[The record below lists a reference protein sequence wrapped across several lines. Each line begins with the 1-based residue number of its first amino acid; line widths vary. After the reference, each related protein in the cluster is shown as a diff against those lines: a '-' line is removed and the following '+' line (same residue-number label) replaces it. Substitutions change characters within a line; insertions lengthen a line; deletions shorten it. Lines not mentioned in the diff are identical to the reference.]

1 FQGIGRI
8 SSRAD
13 GNKPEFSSRL
23 HDLFTNTFIM
33 LIRSPQF
40 KPRSSCHTVAQ
51 TSHRHVTDLD
61 TAHME
66 ELHLLNW
73 SAIELFDNLPSAWA
87 LDLQTP
93 IFPVYRSTHRP
104 RRRTAIFDT
113 FDHVIAILALYHQPT
128 GNWSTANIGKL
139 YFCLIKETII
149 AHHVTL
155 RRHRHILFG
164 SVDRKVFQR
173 VDRVIR

>member
-1 FQGIGRI
+1 
-8 SSRAD
+8 
-13 GNKPEFSSRL
+13 
-23 HDLFTNTFIM
+23 
-33 LIRSPQF
+33 
-40 KPRSSCHTVAQ
+40 
-51 TSHRHVTDLD
+51 
-61 TAHME
+61 ME

-104 RRRTAIFDT
+104 RRRTAIFDK
-113 FDHVIAILALYHQPT
+113 FDVVIAILGLEHQPA
-128 GNWSTANIGKL
+128 GDWCTADIGKL
-139 YFCLIKETII
+139 FFCLMKYNTI
-149 AHHVTL
+149 HYHVTL

-173 VDRVIR
+173 VDRGIR